1 MPEQDEIKIYTESGG
16 YALLQG
22 RQFIERAIKDLEA
35 VGHVIVRITEGGKC
49 ITHQIRE

>member
-1 MPEQDEIKIYTESGG
+1 MSDQGEIKIYTEAGV

-22 RQFIERAIKDLEA
+22 KQSIEKAIKDLEA

-49 ITHQIRE
+49 IPH